1 MGLIAILLMSNKN
14 KRTPSIH
21 KKIETTPN
29 TEKKK
34 REIEKKITRE
44 PVIEEDFLE
53 EHPYINKNTMV

>member
-1 MGLIAILLMSNKN
+1 MSNKN